1 MPTLQFLL
9 TSNSFAYSAEKDSE
23 EWILVPDAVFQ
34 RNYQNFEVL
43 LGEDTY
49 DGFGLEYTVT
59 IKQRT
64 PRNIAWAAKLAHFA
78 LEASNGKLNANI
90 VDGCVG
96 TIALVYSIQH
106 QIPPHFEIIVLLSSD
121 AFFRMQE
128 YLEKYNCYLSLQTDP
143 FEAGLIYGDNPDGN
157 DIRWLVD
164 KVEVAIAKS
173 IALQFKPR

>member
-9 TSNSFAYSAEKDSE
+9 TSNSFAYSTEKDSE

-34 RNYQNFEVL
+34 RSYQRFDVI
-43 LGEDTY
+43 LGSDTY
-49 DGFGLEYTVT
+49 DGFSLEYSIT

-64 PRNIAWAAKLAHFA
+64 PNNIDWAAKLAHFA
-78 LEASNGKLNANI
+78 LQASNGKLNANI

-96 TIALVYSIQH
+96 TIALGYSIEH
-106 QIPPHFEIIVLLSSD
+106 QIPPHFEIIVLLPSD

-128 YLEKYNCYLSLQTDP
+128 YLEKYDCYLSLKTDP
-143 FEAGLIYGDNPDGN
+143 FEAGLIYGDDPDGN

-164 KVEVAIAKS
+164 KVEVAIAQS
-173 IALQFKPR
+173 MSLQFKPR